1 MYESDQPPRRTITI
15 TWIVGIVIFLLGA
28 GIIASIWVPH
38 FAMVSSSETPEPALF
53 GIEGEESDEMLLLAP
68 PGTPQLPDTSPQTT
82 VTSTPEPVIV
92 YISGAVRNPDVY
104 ELPASARVKDVV
116 LAAGGLTPNAD
127 MHRINLAA
135 HIHDAEHIHILH
147 IGEVSSPGSENIQN
161 TSDHPSG
168 QYSSGSRAESRIN
181 INTASTDT
189 LQALPGIGQVMAQR
203 IVDYRDTNGSFTS
216 IDDLEQ
222 VQGIGTNILDT
233 IRDQITVE

>member
-1 MYESDQPPRRTITI
+1 
-15 TWIVGIVIFLLGA
+15 
-28 GIIASIWVPH
+28 
-38 FAMVSSSETPEPALF
+38 
-53 GIEGEESDEMLLLAP
+53 
-68 PGTPQLPDTSPQTT
+68 
-82 VTSTPEPVIV
+82 
-92 YISGAVRNPDVY
+92 
-104 ELPASARVKDVV
+104 
-116 LAAGGLTPNAD
+116 
-127 MHRINLAA
+127 
-135 HIHDAEHIHILH
+135 LH